1 MRPATGK
8 GLGMKLSK
16 DEVWTVDSLK
26 DVLTIRLGESVDT
39 EQDRYF
45 KAEIVDSG
53 VVVSFRTT
61 FTRFR
66 ERVSESSDEGCE
78 SSDEE

>member
-1 MRPATGK
+1 
-8 GLGMKLSK
+8 MKLDK

-26 DVLTIRLGESVDT
+26 SVLTIKLGESVDT

-66 ERVSESSDEGCE
+66 ERVSGSSDAE
-78 SSDEE
+78 